1 MTPLLCADRSCFCG
15 NRAAFGTRRHP
26 RQEHLHCCQC
36 WREMAENPA
45 GAQELLQATDLV
57 DMQETG
63 ALLHQGRHG
72 QEGLQAQTLHQGP
85 ET

>member
-1 MTPLLCADRSCFCG
+1 
-15 NRAAFGTRRHP
+15 
-26 RQEHLHCCQC
+26 
-36 WREMAENPA
+36 MAENPA

-72 QEGLQAQTLHQGP
+72 QEGLQAQTLHQGS